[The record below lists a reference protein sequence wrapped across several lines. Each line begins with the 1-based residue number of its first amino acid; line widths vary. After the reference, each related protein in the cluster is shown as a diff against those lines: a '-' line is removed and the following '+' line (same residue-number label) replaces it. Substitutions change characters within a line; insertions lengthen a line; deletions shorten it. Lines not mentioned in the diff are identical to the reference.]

1 MNMLKLRPKC
11 QYQLLGK
18 EKILTS
24 TTLKV
29 SNMTKPIAI
38 CQTSDGRKINI
49 KMPNFN
55 QEIGFKVITITV
67 SQSPKK

>member
-1 MNMLKLRPKC
+1 
-11 QYQLLGK
+11 
-18 EKILTS
+18 
-24 TTLKV
+24 
-29 SNMTKPIAI
+29 MTKPIAI
-38 CQTSDGRKINI
+38 CQTSDGRKIKI